1 MNKKDI
7 RWLLAAIP
15 AVILIAA
22 IVFILVNTAGRRQTP
37 TVKPTASSGVET
49 LAPSPSAPGTSAPGN
64 TGVVFNPGT
73 LPFASAEHLPTMN
86 ETWWMI
92 PYIDYTIPTYDA
104 SALTE
109 APGQSSTSGQEVVQ
123 GDTTA
128 FDPYASGEATLSPDA
143 SGDATQDPAASG
155 EATQNPDA
163 SGDAT
168 QDPASPAT
176 GTQGSAQAAVTT
188 RSGGTAP
195 TTARDPQATTAR
207 PAQGTTAAPTGRT
220 TAAATEPAG
229 TAAPETWG
237 AWTNPAWNWSAWR
250 VVKAPTTTAE
260 GTEERTGTRTVER
273 FSNYGRKESKNE
285 STKES
290 RKIPKIEEG
299 WSAWKEVSRTYGDW
313 QWGAWEVVNPATCNG
328 KGTEERTGIRVLTIT
343 ESRTSNTG
351 KTERREADPEAEI
364 KTESRDIPQLKH
376 KYSDK
381 VIPATHTSQGY
392 TLHTCTLCSHS
403 FKDSFTDMLAETWGD
418 WVWGEWSDPPYQWGE
433 WYQTKAPGY
442 DFNGEYGME
451 ERKGTRTVTRTGTR
465 KSSSGQTE
473 TTTGSKDQ
481 SRTEFR
487 YVPKIKTEEKQV
499 GESWTTEEWGE
510 WVVTEKPTYEKK
522 GKEERKG
529 VTTTFALHVR
539 IEANTGKQITPE
551 PYEKKTEEKRRTQSR
566 DIPMLQDSWG
576 EWKKVEGSE
585 VIPEWT
591 YGEWKVTKPATT
603 TAPGQETRIKYRYIT
618 WTVKRTSAS
627 GKTETRQIPPEQGTF
642 ESENETREIPK
653 LP

>member
-37 TVKPTASSGVET
+37 TVKPTVPSGVET
-49 LAPSPSAPGTSAPGN
+49 MAPAPSTAGTSAPGN

-104 SALTE
+104 SALTQ
-109 APGQSSTSGQEVVQ
+109 APDQSSSSGQEVVQ

-163 SGDAT
+163 SGGAT

-176 GTQGSAQAAVTT
+176 GTQGSAQAAATT

-237 AWTNPAWNWSAWR
+237 AWTNPPWNWGAWR
-250 VVKAPTTTAE
+250 VVKAPTTTAA

-273 FSNYGRKESKNE
+273 FSTYGRKESKNE
-285 STKES
+285 STKET
-290 RKIPKIEEG
+290 RTVPKIEEG
-299 WSAWKEVSRTYGDW
+299 WSAWKEASRTYGDW

-328 KGTEERTGIRVLTIT
+328 KGTEERTGIRTVTIT

-392 TLHTCTLCSHS
+392 TLHTCTLCGHS
-403 FKDSFTDMLAETWGD
+403 LKDSFTDMLAETWGEY
-418 WVWGEWSDPPYQWGE
+418 VWGEWSDPPYQWGE
-433 WYQTKAPGY
+433 WYQTKAPTY
-442 DFNGEYGME
+442 EDYGME

-465 KSSSGQTE
+465 TSSTGKTDSTTE
-473 TTTGSKDQ
+473 SKFQ
-481 SRTEFR
+481 SKTEFR
-487 YVPKIKTEEKQV
+487 YVEKLKEDWGPWEKV
-499 GESWTTEEWGE
+499 GESRFTEKWGE
-510 WVVTEKPTYEKK
+510 WVVTREPTYDDWGVKERV
-522 GKEERKG
+522 GYVTETWTITRRSARGTVETKEESKT
-529 VTTTFALHVR
+529 V
-539 IEANTGKQITPE
+539 
-551 PYEKKTEEKRRTQSR
+551 KKTQRENIDK
-566 DIPMLQDSWG
+566 LQDSWG
-576 EWKKVEGSE
+576 AWEKVEGSD

-603 TAPGQETRIKYRYIT
+603 TAPGVETRTRYRTVT
-618 WTVKRTSAS
+618 WTERRTAAS
-627 GKTETRQIPPEQGTF
+627 GRTETRQGSKF
-642 ESENETREIPK
+642 YSENETREIPK